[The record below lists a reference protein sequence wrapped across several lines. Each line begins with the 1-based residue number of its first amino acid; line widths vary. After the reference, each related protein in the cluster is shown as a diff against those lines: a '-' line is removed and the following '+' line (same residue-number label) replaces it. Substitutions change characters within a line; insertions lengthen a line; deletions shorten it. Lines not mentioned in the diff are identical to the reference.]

1 MTFKNSS
8 WIAWPINNYKI
19 TAFLT
24 ALLLAFGL
32 WAIYVMPKDEF
43 PPFTIRQ
50 GVVIAVMP
58 GATAEEIEEQVAR
71 PLERYIFT
79 YKEVDRSKTY
89 STSQNGM
96 CIVMVQF
103 QQDQNNL
110 TPVWSKMKHG
120 LNQFKSS
127 LPQGVLALVAQD
139 DFGDTSALLITV
151 ESDQRSYRELQ
162 GYSDELADRL
172 RRLPS
177 VSKVQQLGE
186 KKEQLTICVDRERLA
201 AYGIGQT
208 ALIQALTSQGL
219 TTMSGMVSTPKQNLN
234 IHVAPS
240 VNSEQEIGD
249 RIILATPDGKT
260 VRVRD
265 IATVQREYDLSDSYI
280 ESNGKRCV
288 ILSLEMLKG
297 NNIVMFGEDVDEI
310 LNQFRHECLPD
321 DVHMRRITDQPQV
334 VGTSVSDFI
343 RDLIISMLIIVAV
356 MMVLFPIRSAI
367 VAALTIPLSTFV
379 STGIMYALGIEL
391 NIITLA
397 CLIVVLG
404 MIVDN
409 SIVVIDGY
417 LEYLGKGM
425 GRREAAVKSVQQ
437 YFWPMLLATV
447 CICAIFY
454 PLLITIKGEAADV
467 LRLFPLT
474 ITINL
479 MVSLV
484 VAAVIIPLLNAAI
497 IRRVKEKKPG
507 KRDITDWVQHWY
519 DKTLEWNFR
528 HPWLTIV
535 GSIVLV
541 VATGALFPLLK
552 MRQFPFADRNQFAVE
567 VYLPEGSGLEET
579 KKIADELNAILNAN
593 EKVTGVTSFVGC
605 SSPRFH
611 TTYAPVIAGKNFAQL
626 IVNTESNEASL
637 ELLDQLA
644 PKYSNHWP
652 NAYVRWKQMDYLP
665 VPTYEYRFYGN
676 NIDSI
681 QRTADM
687 LMQEMRTFPE
697 LEWVHTDYDRPSPLV
712 EVCLDPVASSQLGI
726 SRTSAELQLMLQT
739 GKTQIGSIW
748 ESGSV
753 DGKSRTY
760 EVPLVLKDRATESL
774 TVGDVG
780 DTYLSTP
787 MGASVPLRQV
797 AEVKPVWSQTKI
809 VHRNGER
816 CISVTAE
823 GKRGTCAL
831 DIQNRII
838 DYIGHM
844 NLPQGVRAEVGGE
857 TEHNN
862 DITPDIMA
870 GIGMSVVVIF
880 FFLLFNF
887 RKFSIAIVCNVAIS
901 QGMPGSIIGLLI
913 ANKVLGLTGMFGFIT
928 LMGMIMRNEILIFE
942 HANEKMAE
950 GMSAREA
957 ALDAGKR
964 RMVPI
969 FLTTATT
976 AVGVVPMIIA
986 GSSFWMPVGI
996 TIFAG
1001 GIGMLLLVTT
1011 VLPVVYWKLYE
1022 NGPTPNPPYREGVV
1036 TTDNVGPS
1044 AVHPTPLPKGRA
1056 RSSEEAPNVLLCLV
1070 RGAISIATRGLSLGV
1085 GLFFCC
1091 MAMQAQPR
1099 TVSLQECLQSAA
1111 TQNRTLLN
1119 ATLQIQMAGEQKREA
1134 FTKYFPEISANL
1146 LAFHAFDKMVKQDG
1160 YYPQELAALGQINP
1174 AFAALA
1180 GQPYSIRELDK
1191 GYAAMATLTQPL
1203 FVGGQIVNGNRLA
1216 DIGKQVAELQAE
1228 LQTKDLLQKVT
1239 ENYYQIVKL
1248 KLNLATIRSAQEQLY
1263 AIYREVQSYVD
1274 AGVTTRND
1282 LLRVRLELQR
1292 LSSDS
1297 LTVSNAHHVMC
1308 LLLAQQTGMAGEKID
1323 VQDMA
1328 LADIESPL
1336 NYYISPDEAV
1346 AARQE
1351 LALAQKGVEAGK
1363 LKVRME
1369 RGKHLPTVA
1378 VGLTVSNVG
1387 LGGLSEGAKSMME
1400 TNTTNGMVFGTVSV
1414 PITSWWGGSHAI
1426 RREKLALQQSQNQL
1440 QDAREQLIIDI
1451 ESSWSSLM
1459 EAYKQID
1466 IARTSVA
1473 EATENMRM
1481 SMDKYRSG
1489 TEILSD
1495 LLDSETLLRKSLNR
1509 LAEAQATYMTK
1520 RADYLRKTR

>member
-1 MTFKNSS
+1 MAFKTNS
-8 WIAWPINNYKI
+8 WIAWPIQNYKI
-19 TAFLT
+19 TAFIT
-24 ALLLAFGL
+24 ALFLAFGI
-32 WAIYVMPKDEF
+32 WAMYVMPKDEF
-43 PPFTIRQ
+43 PAFTIRQ

-79 YKEVDRSKTY
+79 YKEVNRSKTY

-96 CIVMVQF
+96 CIVMVEF
-103 QQDQNNL
+103 QDDQNNL

-120 LNQFKSS
+120 LNNFKSS
-127 LPQGVLALVAQD
+127 LPKGVVALVVQD

-201 AYGIGQT
+201 AYGIGQS

-219 TTMSGMVSTPKQNLN
+219 TTMSGTLSTPQKNLN

-240 VNSEQEIGD
+240 ISSEQEISE
-249 RIILATPDGKT
+249 RIILTTPDGKT

-265 IATVQREYDLSDSYI
+265 IASVQREYDLSDSYI

-297 NNIVMFGEDVDEI
+297 NNIVMFGEEVDEI
-310 LNQFRHECLPD
+310 LDQFRQDCLPE
-321 DVHMRRITDQPQV
+321 DVQMRRITDQPEV
-334 VGTSVSDFI
+334 VGTSVSDFL
-343 RDLIISMLIIVAV
+343 RDLLISMVIIVAV
-356 MMVLFPIRSAI
+356 MIVLFPIRSAM

-379 STGIMYALGIEL
+379 STGIMYAMGIEL

-454 PLLITIKGEAADV
+454 PILLTLKGEAADV

-484 VAAVIIPLLNAAI
+484 VAAVIIPLLNVAI
-497 IRRVKEKKPG
+497 IRKVKEKVPG
-507 KRDITDWVQHWY
+507 KRDITDWVQDWY

-579 KKIADELNAILNAN
+579 KKIADELNAILKAN

-637 ELLDQLA
+637 EILDQLA

-676 NIDSI
+676 NIDST
-681 QRTADM
+681 QKAADM
-687 LMQEMRTFPE
+687 LMQEMRTIPE

-712 EVCLDPVASSQLGI
+712 EVSLDPVASSQLGI

-739 GKTQIGSIW
+739 GKMQIGSIW
-748 ESGSV
+748 EAGSV

-760 EVPLVLKDRATESL
+760 EVPLVLKDRATEQMTFS
-774 TVGDVG
+774 DVD
-780 DTYLSTP
+780 DTYLSTAT
-787 MGASVPLRQV
+787 GASVPLRQV
-797 AEVKPVWSQTKI
+797 AGVAPRWGHTKI

-823 GKRGTCAL
+823 GKRGTFAL

-838 DYIGHM
+838 DYIGQM
-844 NLPQGVRAEVGGE
+844 QLPQGVRAEVGGE
-857 TEHNN
+857 TEENN
-862 DITPDIMA
+862 DITPDVMA
-870 GIGMSVVVIF
+870 GLGMAVVLIF

-887 RKFSIAIVCNVAIS
+887 RKFSIATVCIVAIS
-901 QGMPGSIIGLLI
+901 LGMPGAIVGLLI
-913 ANKVLGLTGMFGFIT
+913 ANKILGLTSLFGFIT

-942 HANEKMAE
+942 HANEKMAA
-950 GMSAREA
+950 GMSAKEA
-957 ALDAGKR
+957 AFDAGKR

-1001 GIGMLLLVTT
+1001 GIGTLILIVN
-1011 VLPVVYWKLYE
+1011 VLPVVYWKL
-1022 NGPTPNPPYREGVV
+1022 NQGRDKNP
-1036 TTDNVGPS
+1036 
-1044 AVHPTPLPKGRA
+1044 
-1056 RSSEEAPNVLLCLV
+1056 
-1070 RGAISIATRGLSLGV
+1070 
-1085 GLFFCC
+1085 
-1091 MAMQAQPR
+1091 Q
-1099 TVSLQECLQSAA
+1099 
-1111 TQNRTLLN
+1111 
-1119 ATLQIQMAGEQKREA
+1119 
-1134 FTKYFPEISANL
+1134 
-1146 LAFHAFDKMVKQDG
+1146 
-1160 YYPQELAALGQINP
+1160 
-1174 AFAALA
+1174 
-1180 GQPYSIRELDK
+1180 
-1191 GYAAMATLTQPL
+1191 LT
-1203 FVGGQIVNGNRLA
+1203 N
-1216 DIGKQVAELQAE
+1216 
-1228 LQTKDLLQKVT
+1228 T
-1239 ENYYQIVKL
+1239 
-1248 KLNLATIRSAQEQLY
+1248 
-1263 AIYREVQSYVD
+1263 
-1274 AGVTTRND
+1274 
-1282 LLRVRLELQR
+1282 
-1292 LSSDS
+1292 
-1297 LTVSNAHHVMC
+1297 
-1308 LLLAQQTGMAGEKID
+1308 
-1323 VQDMA
+1323 
-1328 LADIESPL
+1328 
-1336 NYYISPDEAV
+1336 
-1346 AARQE
+1346 
-1351 LALAQKGVEAGK
+1351 AQK
-1363 LKVRME
+1363 
-1369 RGKHLPTVA
+1369 
-1378 VGLTVSNVG
+1378 
-1387 LGGLSEGAKSMME
+1387 
-1400 TNTTNGMVFGTVSV
+1400 
-1414 PITSWWGGSHAI
+1414 
-1426 RREKLALQQSQNQL
+1426 
-1440 QDAREQLIIDI
+1440 
-1451 ESSWSSLM
+1451 
-1459 EAYKQID
+1459 
-1466 IARTSVA
+1466 
-1473 EATENMRM
+1473 
-1481 SMDKYRSG
+1481 
-1489 TEILSD
+1489 
-1495 LLDSETLLRKSLNR
+1495 
-1509 LAEAQATYMTK
+1509 
-1520 RADYLRKTR
+1520 

>member
-1 MTFKNSS
+1 MAFKTNS
-8 WIAWPINNYKI
+8 WIAWPIQNYKI
-19 TAFLT
+19 TAFIT
-24 ALLLAFGL
+24 ALFLAFGI
-32 WAIYVMPKDEF
+32 WAMYVMPKDEF
-43 PPFTIRQ
+43 PAFTIRQ

-79 YKEVDRSKTY
+79 YKEVNRSKTY

-96 CIVMVQF
+96 CIVMVEF
-103 QQDQNNL
+103 QDDQNNL

-120 LNQFKSS
+120 LNNFKSS
-127 LPQGVLALVAQD
+127 LPKGVVALVVQD

-201 AYGIGQT
+201 AYGIGQS

-219 TTMSGMVSTPKQNLN
+219 TTMSGTLSTPQKNLN

-240 VNSEQEIGD
+240 ISSEQEISE
-249 RIILATPDGKT
+249 RIILTTPDGKT

-265 IATVQREYDLSDSYI
+265 IASVQREYDLSDSYI

-310 LNQFRHECLPD
+310 LDQFRQDCLPE
-321 DVHMRRITDQPQV
+321 DVQMRRITDQPEV
-334 VGTSVSDFI
+334 VGTSVSDFL
-343 RDLIISMLIIVAV
+343 RDLLISMVIIVAV
-356 MMVLFPIRSAI
+356 MIVLFPIRSAM

-379 STGIMYALGIEL
+379 STGIMYAMGIEL

-454 PLLITIKGEAADV
+454 PILLTLKGEAADV

-484 VAAVIIPLLNAAI
+484 VAAVIIPLLNVAI
-497 IRRVKEKKPG
+497 IRKVKEKVPG
-507 KRDITDWVQHWY
+507 KRDITDWVQDWY

-579 KKIADELNAILNAN
+579 KKIADELNAILKAN

-637 ELLDQLA
+637 EILDQLA

-676 NIDSI
+676 NIDST
-681 QRTADM
+681 QKAADM
-687 LMQEMRTFPE
+687 LMQEMRTIPE

-712 EVCLDPVASSQLGI
+712 EVSLDPVASSQLGI

-739 GKTQIGSIW
+739 GKMQIGSIW
-748 ESGSV
+748 EAGSV

-760 EVPLVLKDRATESL
+760 EVPLVLKDRATEQMTFS
-774 TVGDVG
+774 DVD
-780 DTYLSTP
+780 DTYLSTAT
-787 MGASVPLRQV
+787 GASVPLRQV
-797 AEVKPVWSQTKI
+797 AGVAPRWGHTKI

-823 GKRGTCAL
+823 GKRGTFAL

-838 DYIGHM
+838 DYIGQM
-844 NLPQGVRAEVGGE
+844 PLPRGVRAEVGGE
-857 TEHNN
+857 TEENN
-862 DITPDIMA
+862 DITPDVMA
-870 GIGMSVVVIF
+870 GLGMAVVLIF

-887 RKFSIAIVCNVAIS
+887 RKFSIATVCIVAIS
-901 QGMPGSIIGLLI
+901 LGMPGAIVGLLI
-913 ANKVLGLTGMFGFIT
+913 ANKILGLTSLFGFIT

-942 HANEKMAE
+942 HANEKMAA
-950 GMSAREA
+950 GMSAKEA
-957 ALDAGKR
+957 AFDAGKR

-1022 NGPTPNPPYREGVV
+1022 KKEGPSGPTPNPSTREGSG
-1036 TTDNVGPS
+1036 NNQLGAPS
-1044 AVHPTPLPKGRA
+1044 AVHPTPLHRGR
-1056 RSSEEAPNVLLCLV
+1056 
-1070 RGAISIATRGLSLGV
+1070 GLGV
-1085 GLFFCC
+1085 GLFFFCC
-1091 MAMQAQPR
+1091 LAMQAQPR
-1099 TVSLQECLQSAA
+1099 TLSLEECLQNAA
-1111 TQNRTLLN
+1111 TRNRTLQN
-1119 ATLQIQMAGEQKREA
+1119 AALEIQKTGEQKKEA
-1134 FTKYFPEISANL
+1134 FTKYFPEISANVM
-1146 LAFHAFDKMVKQDG
+1146 AFHAFDKMVKADG

-1174 AFAALA
+1174 QLAALA
-1180 GQPYSIRELDK
+1180 GQPFSVREMDQA
-1191 GYAAMATLTQPL
+1191 YAVMGMVTQPL
-1203 FVGGQIVNGNRLA
+1203 FAGGQIVNGNRLA
-1216 DIGKQVAELQAE
+1216 AIGQDVAELQME
-1228 LQTKDLLQKVT
+1228 LQTKDILQKVT

-1248 KLNLATIRSAQEQLY
+1248 KLNQATVGAAQEQLR
-1263 AIYREVQSYVD
+1263 AIYKEVQTYVD

-1297 LTVSNAHHVMC
+1297 LTLSNAHHVMC
-1308 LLLAQQTGMAGEKID
+1308 LLLAQQIGMAGEQVD
-1323 VQDMA
+1323 VSLNLPTSSENPIAYYIEPRQA
-1328 LADIESPL
+1328 LAS
-1336 NYYISPDEAV
+1336 
-1346 AARQE
+1346 RQE
-1351 LALAQKGVEAGK
+1351 LAMAQKGVEAGK

-1369 RGKHLPTVA
+1369 VGKHLPTVA
-1378 VGLTVSNVG
+1378 VGLALSHTG
-1387 LGGLSEGAKSMME
+1387 IGGLSQGTKSMMD
-1400 TNTTNGMVFGTVSV
+1400 NTVNNGMVFGTVSV
-1414 PITSWWGGSHAI
+1414 PLTAWWGGAHAI
-1426 RREKLALQQSQNQL
+1426 RREKLALRQADNQL

-1451 ESSWSSLM
+1451 EASWSSLV

-1466 IARTSVA
+1466 IAATSVE

-1481 SMDKYRSG
+1481 SLDKYRMG

-1495 LLDSETLLRKSLNR
+1495 LLDSETLLRESQNR
-1509 LAEAQATYMTK
+1509 LAQAQADYMTK

>member
-1 MTFKNSS
+1 MAFKTNS
-8 WIAWPINNYKI
+8 WIAWPIQNYKI
-19 TAFLT
+19 TAFIT
-24 ALLLAFGL
+24 ALFLAFGI
-32 WAIYVMPKDEF
+32 WAMYVMPKDEF
-43 PPFTIRQ
+43 PAFTIRQ

-79 YKEVDRSKTY
+79 YKEVNRSKTY

-96 CIVMVQF
+96 CIVMVEF
-103 QQDQNNL
+103 QDDQNNL

-120 LNQFKSS
+120 LNNFKSS
-127 LPQGVLALVAQD
+127 LPKGVVALVVQD

-201 AYGIGQT
+201 AYGIGQS

-219 TTMSGMVSTPKQNLN
+219 TTMSGTLSTPQKNLN

-240 VNSEQEIGD
+240 ISSEQEISE
-249 RIILATPDGKT
+249 RIILTTPDGKT

-265 IATVQREYDLSDSYI
+265 IASVQREYDLSDSYI

-297 NNIVMFGEDVDEI
+297 NNIVMFGEEVDEI
-310 LNQFRHECLPD
+310 LDQFRRDCLPE
-321 DVHMRRITDQPQV
+321 DVQMRRITDQPEV
-334 VGTSVSDFI
+334 VGTSVSDFL
-343 RDLIISMLIIVAV
+343 RDLLISMVIIVAV
-356 MMVLFPIRSAI
+356 MIVLFPIRSAM

-379 STGIMYALGIEL
+379 STGIMYAMGIEL

-417 LEYLGKGM
+417 LEYLAGGM
-425 GRREAAVKSVQQ
+425 GRMEAAIKSVQQ

-447 CICAIFY
+447 CICAIFF
-454 PLLITIKGEAADV
+454 PILLTLKGEAADV

-484 VAAVIIPLLNAAI
+484 MAAVIIPLLNVAI
-497 IRRVKEKKPG
+497 IRKVKEKVPG
-507 KRDITDWVQHWY
+507 KRDITDWVQDWY
-519 DKTLEWNFR
+519 DRTLAWNFR
-528 HPWLTIV
+528 HPWLTIA

-541 VATGALFPLLK
+541 VATGVLFPLLK
-552 MRQFPFADRNQFAVE
+552 MRQFPYADRNQFAVE
-567 VYLPEGSGLEET
+567 IYLPEGSGLEET
-579 KKIADELNAILNAN
+579 KKITYELTGILEKE
-593 EKVTGVTSFVGC
+593 EKVTGVTSFIGC

-611 TTYAPVIAGKNFAQL
+611 MSYAPVIAGKNFAQL
-626 IVNTESNEASL
+626 IVNTESIEASL
-637 ELLDQLA
+637 ELLDKLA
-644 PKYSNHWP
+644 PVYSNHWP
-652 NAYVRWKQMDYLP
+652 GAYVRWKQMDYLP

-681 QRTADM
+681 QKAADM
-687 LMQEMRTFPE
+687 LMQEMRTIPE

-712 EVCLDPVASSQLGI
+712 EVSLDPVASSQLGI

-739 GKTQIGSIW
+739 GKMQIGSIW
-748 ESGSV
+748 EAGSV

-760 EVPLVLKDRATESL
+760 EVPLVLKDRATEQMTFS
-774 TVGDVG
+774 DVD
-780 DTYLSTP
+780 DTYLSTAT
-787 MGASVPLRQV
+787 GASVPLRQV
-797 AEVKPVWSQTKI
+797 ADVAPRWGHTKI

-823 GKRGTCAL
+823 GKRGTFAL

-838 DYIGHM
+838 DYIDQMH
-844 NLPQGVRAEVGGE
+844 LPQGVRAEVGGE
-857 TEHNN
+857 TEENN
-862 DITPDIMA
+862 DITPDVMA
-870 GIGMSVVVIF
+870 GLGMAVVLIF

-887 RKFSIAIVCNVAIS
+887 RKFSIAVICIVAIS
-901 QGMPGSIIGLLI
+901 LGMPGAIVGLLI
-913 ANKVLGLTGMFGFIT
+913 ANKILGLTSLFGFIT

-942 HANEKMAE
+942 HANEKMAA
-950 GMSAREA
+950 GMSAKEA
-957 ALDAGKR
+957 AFDAGKR

-1001 GIGMLLLVTT
+1001 GVGMLLLVTT

-1022 NGPTPNPPYREGVV
+1022 KKEGPSGPTPNPSTREGS
-1036 TTDNVGPS
+1036 DNNQLGAPS
-1044 AVHPTPLPKGRA
+1044 AVHPTPLHRGR
-1056 RSSEEAPNVLLCLV
+1056 
-1070 RGAISIATRGLSLGV
+1070 GLGV

-1091 MAMQAQPR
+1091 LAMQAQPR
-1099 TVSLQECLQSAA
+1099 TLSLEECLQNAA
-1111 TQNRTLLN
+1111 TRNRTLQN
-1119 ATLQIQMAGEQKREA
+1119 AALEIQKAGEQKKEA
-1134 FTKYFPEISANL
+1134 FTKYFPEISANVM
-1146 LAFHAFDKMVKQDG
+1146 AFHAFDKMVKADG

-1174 AFAALA
+1174 QLAALA
-1180 GQPYSIRELDK
+1180 GQPFSVREMDQA
-1191 GYAAMATLTQPL
+1191 YAVMGTVTQPL

-1216 DIGKQVAELQAE
+1216 AIGQDVAELQME
-1228 LQTKDLLQKVT
+1228 LQTKDILQKVT

-1248 KLNLATIRSAQEQLY
+1248 KLNQATVSAAQAQLR
-1263 AIYREVQSYVD
+1263 AIYKEVQTYVD
-1274 AGVTTRND
+1274 AGVSTRND

-1297 LTVSNAHHVMC
+1297 LTLSNAHHVMC
-1308 LLLAQQTGMAGEKID
+1308 LLLAQQIGLAGEQVD
-1323 VQDMA
+1323 V
-1328 LADIESPL
+1328 SL
-1336 NYYISPDEAV
+1336 NLPTSSENPITYYIAPEQAV
-1346 AARQE
+1346 AARRE
-1351 LALAQKGVEAGK
+1351 LAMAQKGVEAGK

-1369 RGKHLPTVA
+1369 VGKRLPTVA
-1378 VGLTVSNVG
+1378 VGLALSHTG
-1387 LGGLSEGAKSMME
+1387 IGGLSQGTKSMMD
-1400 TNTTNGMVFGTVSV
+1400 NTVNNGMVFGTVSV
-1414 PITSWWGGSHAI
+1414 PLTAWWGGAHAI
-1426 RREKLALQQSQNQL
+1426 RREKLALQQADNQL

-1451 ESSWSSLM
+1451 EASWSSLV

-1466 IARTSVA
+1466 IAATSVE

-1481 SMDKYRSG
+1481 SLDKYRMG

-1495 LLDSETLLRKSLNR
+1495 LLESETLLRESQNR
-1509 LAEAQATYMTK
+1509 LAQAQADYMTK

>member
-103 QQDQNNL
+103 QQDQHNL

-177 VSKVQQLGE
+177 VSNVRQIGE
-186 KKEQLTICVDRERLA
+186 KKEQLTITVDKERLA
-201 AYGIGQT
+201 AYGIGRQ
-208 ALIQALTSQGL
+208 ALVQALTSQGL
-219 TTMSGMVSTPKQNLN
+219 TTMSGMVSTPHQNLK

-240 VNSEQEIGD
+240 ISSEQEIGE
-249 RIILATPDGKT
+249 RIIFNAPDGK
-260 VRVRD
+260 VLRVRD
-265 IATVQREYDLSDSYI
+265 IATVTREYDMSEAYI

-297 NNIVMFGEDVDEI
+297 HNIVQFGKDVDVV
-310 LNQFRHECLPD
+310 LNQFRQDCLPE
-321 DVHMRRITDQPQV
+321 DVTMRRITDQPLV
-334 VGTSVSDFI
+334 VGTSVNDFL

-356 MMVLFPIRSAI
+356 MIVLFPLKSAI

-447 CICAIFY
+447 CICAIFF
-454 PLLITIKGEAADV
+454 PILKFMKGEAADV
-467 LRLFPLT
+467 IKLFPLT

-484 VAAVIIPLLNAAI
+484 VAAFIIPLLNAAI
-497 IRRVKEKKPG
+497 IRRVKAKEPG
-507 KRDITDWVQHWY
+507 KRDLTDWVQHWY

-579 KKIADELNAILNAN
+579 RLIADELSAILKSND
-593 EKVTGVTSFVGC
+593 KVTGVTSFVGC

-611 TTYAPVIAGKNFAQL
+611 TSYAPVIAGKNFAQL

-676 NIDSI
+676 NTDSI
-681 QRTADM
+681 QKAAQM
-687 LMQEMRTFPE
+687 LMEEMRRIPE
-697 LEWVHTDYDRPSPLV
+697 LEWVHTDFDMPSPMV
-712 EVCLDPVASSQLGI
+712 QVSLDPVASAQMGI
-726 SRTSAELQLMLQT
+726 TRTSAELQLMLQT
-739 GKTQIGSIW
+739 GKVQVGSIW
-748 ESGSV
+748 EAGNV

-760 EVPLVLKDRATESL
+760 EVPIVMKDRQQDAMQLS
-774 TVGDVG
+774 DVEN
-780 DTYLSTP
+780 TYLTTP
-787 MGASVPLRQV
+787 TASSVALRQV

-823 GKRGTCAL
+823 GKRGTFAL
-831 DIQNRII
+831 DIQNHLI
-838 DYIGHM
+838 DYIDHM

-857 TEHNN
+857 TEKNN
-862 DITPDIMA
+862 ETTPDVMVSIAMA
-870 GIGMSVVVIF
+870 MVLIF

-887 RKFSIAIVCNVAIS
+887 RKFSIAIVCIVAIS
-901 QGMPGSIIGLLI
+901 LGMPGAIIGLLI

-942 HANEKMAE
+942 HANEKMSE

-976 AVGVVPMIIA
+976 AVGVVPMILA

-1022 NGPTPNPPYREGVV
+1022 TKRNGPSPNPSTREGSMMNCKCSPESVV
-1036 TTDNVGPS
+1036 TT
-1044 AVHPTPLPKGRA
+1044 PLPCGGA
-1056 RSSEEAPNVLLCLV
+1056 GGGSAGGGSSSLLLLLLLV
-1070 RGAISIATRGLSLGV
+1070 PL
-1085 GLFFCC
+1085 
-1091 MAMQAQPR
+1091 MAQAQPR

-1111 TQNRTLLN
+1111 TQNRTLQN

-1146 LAFHAFDKMVKQDG
+1146 MAFHAFDKMVKQDG

-1203 FVGGQIVNGNRLA
+1203 FAGGQIVHGNRLA

-1248 KLNLATIRSAQEQLY
+1248 KLNLATIRSAQEQLH
-1263 AIYREVQSYVD
+1263 AICREVQSYVD
-1274 AGVTTRND
+1274 AGVTTHND

-1363 LKVRME
+1363 LKVRIE

-1489 TEILSD
+1489 TEILST
-1495 LLDSETLLRKSLNR
+1495 LLESQTLLRESMSR
-1509 LAEAQATYMTK
+1509 LASAQATYMTK